1 MTVPMTM
8 PMPELSRLI
17 YTSVLQVPTPVAEVS
32 SIIRTS
38 RAKNPDFGITG
49 VLLFDGQHFCQYIEG
64 EPRHV
69 SALAANIRRDVRHT
83 DFKTIYSDNLVGGR
97 RFSSWRAGYP
107 TELEPDALSKI
118 LCTSHDSM
126 FASLMHLTSS
136 FDLV

>member
-1 MTVPMTM
+1 MTMSMSM
-8 PMPELSRLI
+8 PMPELSRVI
-17 YTSVLQVPTPVAEVS
+17 HTSVLRVPTPIAEVT

-38 RAKNPDFGITG
+38 RARNLDFGITG

-83 DFKTIYSDNLVGGR
+83 GFKIIYSDTIGGVR

-107 TELEPDALSKI
+107 TELAPDALSKI
-118 LCTSHDSM
+118 LCASNDSM
-126 FASLMHLTSS
+126 LASLMQLTSS